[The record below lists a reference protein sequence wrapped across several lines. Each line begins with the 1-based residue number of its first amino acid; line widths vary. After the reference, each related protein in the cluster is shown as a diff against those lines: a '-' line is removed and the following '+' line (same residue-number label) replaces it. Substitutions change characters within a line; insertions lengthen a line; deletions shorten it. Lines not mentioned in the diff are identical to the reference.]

1 MGRKT
6 DTKLVA
12 HNIYS
17 EWYVLIE
24 DDPKESIRK
33 TGNVYGKL
41 ARNIEQL
48 KTSRCVQFL
57 VLMINV
63 G

>member
-1 MGRKT
+1 M
-6 DTKLVA
+6 
-12 HNIYS
+12 S
-17 EWYVLIE
+17 EAISSEQLSKFHQLIE

-48 KTSRCVQFL
+48 KTSKMRTIFSFDDKCWVI
-57 VLMINV
+57 V
-63 G
+63 